1 MKGTFQQY
9 ESRHIIYYLILYT
22 ILQHSTIKWMNM
34 NGWHTVI
41 QCTIVL
47 GLSPKDMRLHPN
59 TLPIRSLPGANFWA
73 FHPRHLSPFLICLT
87 RAFTFHHYF
96 IFFHFIHF
104 SQFFFSYNHDA
115 NECHNFQNF
124 SIISTIPTF
133 LIIE

>member
-41 QCTIVL
+41 QCTIVFR
-47 GLSPKDMRLHPN
+47 LSPKDTRPHPN
-59 TLPIRSLPGANFWA
+59 TLPIQSLPGVNFWVV
-73 FHPRHLSPFLICLT
+73 HHRDISPFLICLT

-96 IFFHFIHF
+96 IFFSSFFFHFIHF
-104 SQFFFSYNHDA
+104 SKYLSFLHTTMMQMNA
-115 NECHNFQNF
+115 T
-124 SIISTIPTF
+124 ISKISQ
-133 LIIE
+133 